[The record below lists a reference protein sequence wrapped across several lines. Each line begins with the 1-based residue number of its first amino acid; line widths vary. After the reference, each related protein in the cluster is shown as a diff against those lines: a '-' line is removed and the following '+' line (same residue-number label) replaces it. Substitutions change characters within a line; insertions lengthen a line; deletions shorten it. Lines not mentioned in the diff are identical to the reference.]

1 MKLMHS
7 TTTVLTTREFNK
19 LSEKIIES
27 LYELTPEIQELYDI
41 HINYIDDAW
50 AIDFLPMNNNLP
62 VINVTTY
69 TDQDDR
75 GNETLRIV
83 PEMLSDLPGRIKFSD
98 ENSSSELCINYVAI
112 FDFLISLYDFTYKLS

>member
-41 HINYIDDAW
+41 HINYINDSW
-50 AIDFLPMNNNLP
+50 QIDFLPMNDNLP
-62 VINVTTY
+62 VIDVDTY
-69 TDQDDR
+69 VDQDNR
-75 GNETLRIV
+75 GNEILKIV
-83 PEMLSDLPGRIKFSD
+83 PVMLSDLPGKIKFSD
-98 ENSSSELCINYVAI
+98 ENSSSELCINYVAL
-112 FDFLISLYDFTYKLS
+112 FDFLISLYDFTYKVN

>member
-41 HINYIDDAW
+41 HINYINDAW
-50 AIDFLPMNNNLP
+50 QIDFLPMNDNLP
-62 VINVTTY
+62 VIDVDTY
-69 TDQDDR
+69 VDQDNR
-75 GNETLRIV
+75 GNEILKIV
-83 PEMLSDLPGRIKFSD
+83 PAMLSDLPGKIKFSD
-98 ENSSSELCINYVAI
+98 ENSSSELCINYVAL
-112 FDFLISLYDFTYKLS
+112 FDFLISLYDFTYKVN

>member
-41 HINYIDDAW
+41 HINYINDSW
-50 AIDFLPMNNNLP
+50 QIDFLPMNDNLP
-62 VINVTTY
+62 VIDVDTY
-69 TDQDDR
+69 VDQDNR
-75 GNETLRIV
+75 GNEILKIV
-83 PEMLSDLPGRIKFSD
+83 PAMLSDLPGKIKFSD
-98 ENSSSELCINYVAI
+98 ENSSSELCINYVAL
-112 FDFLISLYDFTYKLS
+112 FDFLISLYDFTYKVN

>member
-50 AIDFLPMNNNLP
+50 AIDFLPMNSNLP

-98 ENSSSELCINYVAI
+98 ENSSSELCINYVAV
-112 FDFLISLYDFTYKLS
+112 FDFLISLYDFTYKLN

>member
-41 HINYIDDAW
+41 HINYINDAW
-50 AIDFLPMNNNLP
+50 QIDFLPMNDNLP
-62 VINVTTY
+62 VIDVDTY
-69 TDQDDR
+69 VDQDNR
-75 GNETLRIV
+75 GNEILKIV
-83 PEMLSDLPGRIKFSD
+83 PVMLSDLPGKIKFSD
-98 ENSSSELCINYVAI
+98 ENSSSELCINYVAL
-112 FDFLISLYDFTYKLS
+112 FDFLISLYDFTYKVN